1 MLEKYTPLIFHKL
14 QKIIFL
20 KFQSTGLKPETKPS
34 QKDISKTEEKKENQ
48 PTNDLFD
55 AHDFDIEINL
65 DTFTPNSAIKV
76 SLTPGVNVKENLGPK
91 KSLNLADYKKQR
103 GLI

>member
-1 MLEKYTPLIFHKL
+1 MLEKIYSFDLSQIH
-14 QKIIFL
+14 KIIFL
-20 KFQSTGLKPETKPS
+20 NFQSTGLKPETKQS

-65 DTFTPNSAIKV
+65 DTVTHSSAIKV
-76 SLTPGVNVKENLGPK
+76 CLTPGVNVKENLGPK